1 MEASRV
7 ELLQR
12 MPVFGALTERSLA
25 LLVEKSRRIEV
36 AEGEHFFVEGDA
48 ARSMYVIESGRA
60 VVVRHWQGR
69 EIELNRFGPGDCFG
83 EMALL
88 DLHPRSAAVRALEA
102 CAAIEFGPDEMLH
115 LYEAD
120 MEQFALL
127 QMNLARE
134 LCRRLRATDE
144 LLFRA
149 AMGEMP
155 AAPPALR

>member
-36 AEGEHFFVEGDA
+36 PEGEHFFREGDA

-60 VVVRHWQGR
+60 IVVRHWRGS

-102 CAAIEFGPDEMLH
+102 CVAIEFGPDEMLH

-120 MEQFALL
+120 IEQFALL

-155 AAPPALR
+155 AAPPGRT